1 MSETYEQ
8 RSKSPLV
15 EMSFIETQNRDALSK
30 MVMAGLR
37 LYGLQSK
44 RPTKKCEPGVG
55 PVQANPLNDEPVDEY
70 KLVYHQTFKG
80 ACFAL
85 RRQLQYTVLRQQDMR
100 DSVDKLL
107 ALYCADPLVPD
118 PSSRGG
124 GDMATPMFGTDR
136 EEQNPFFLGAANLEA
151 VTSTPTVRRRRDVTE
166 LHHGGEGQ

>member
-1 MSETYEQ
+1 MSETYEH
-8 RSKSPLV
+8 RPKSPLV
-15 EMSFIETQNRDALSK
+15 EMSSIETQNRDALSK

-44 RPTKKCEPGVG
+44 RPTKKSEPCAG
-55 PVQANPLNDEPVDEY
+55 PVLVNLTNDEAVDEY

-85 RRQLQYTVLRQQDMR
+85 RRQLQHTVLRQQDMR

-107 ALYCADPLVPD
+107 ALYCTDPIVPV

-124 GDMATPMFGTDR
+124 GDLATPMFGTDK

-151 VTSTPTVRRRRDVTE
+151 AVRTPTVRRR
-166 LHHGGEGQ
+166 